1 MVEHF
6 HQMHEALERR
16 KGVWK
21 WEGKLKREEK
31 RREGEEK
38 RREGEEKRG
47 KEERAEEG
55 RRRLA
60 YPALKRTS
68 LNATNV
74 CCHTK
79 MLSERGL

>member
-1 MVEHF
+1 
-6 HQMHEALERR
+6 MHEALERR

-21 WEGKLKREEK
+21 GEGKLKR
-31 RREGEEK
+31 EEK